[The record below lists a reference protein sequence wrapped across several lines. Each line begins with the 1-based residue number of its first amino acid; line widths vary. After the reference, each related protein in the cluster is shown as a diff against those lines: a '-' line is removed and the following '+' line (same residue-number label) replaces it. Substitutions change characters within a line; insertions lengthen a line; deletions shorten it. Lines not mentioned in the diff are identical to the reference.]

1 MQTKTQAPSFTVSLR
16 GYDRLEVD
24 EYLDSLAEALGRVE
38 LANEQTRGLEAE
50 NERLRSRIADL
61 ERRILSEPPSGG
73 AVAGERVSLIL
84 RAAEEAAADALARAR
99 EEAESMLAGARAEV
113 AQAEDQA
120 RGAALRAAEEA
131 RRIEAAARAQAA
143 EIIAEAESRASARTR
158 TIEQWAEQVVSQ
170 TRAEEARMR
179 AEVTARRQ
187 EAEAELAAICAQRHA
202 VAATLT
208 ELRES
213 LGQAL
218 GLVSGA
224 EPIPIGEVT
233 AGEVPAGDVP
243 ASEVP
248 ASEVPASEVP
258 AGEVPAGEVPDRD
271 GSDPRESLRVADPAD
286 RIDAGDRLD
295 RDAGGRPV
303 GGPAGGNGVAR
314 STGETRPARAEAG
327 SEAGSEAGAR
337 SEARSEAGARSEARS
352 EAEADA
358 ADYHPASGHPAG
370 GGRPAAIYPLAGA
383 DIPTGGAVGAP
394 SSSEADDPSEDPD
407 PGIDAPA
414 WCRGGVY
421 DSTEDDE
428 RPWPKA
434 FDPSGGESDD
444 VDNTGELTLPGRAMA
459 DTDFDSKFNAWVSRA
474 GSPRHFRQR

>member
-61 ERRILSEPPSGG
+61 EQRILSEPPAGG
-73 AVAGERVSLIL
+73 AVAGERVGLIL

-99 EEAESMLAGARAEV
+99 EEAESMLAGARAEA

-120 RGAALRAAEEA
+120 RGAALRAAEES

-179 AEVTARRQ
+179 AEVAARRE
-187 EAEAELAAICAQRHA
+187 EAEAELAAICAQRDA

-213 LGQAL
+213 LGHAL
-218 GLVSGA
+218 GLVSVA
-224 EPIPIGEVT
+224 EPT
-233 AGEVPAGDVP
+233 SAGEVPAG
-243 ASEVP
+243 EVP
-248 ASEVPASEVP
+248 TVVTP
-258 AGEVPAGEVPDRD
+258 AGEVPAGEVPAVVTPAGEVPAVVTPAGEVPAGEFPDPESSNAREGVPPAGPADR
-271 GSDPRESLRVADPAD
+271 LDPAD
-286 RIDAGDRLD
+286 PIDAGDRLG
-295 RDAGGRPV
+295 RDGGDP
-303 GGPAGGNGVAR
+303 PAGGPTSGHRAAP
-314 STGETRPARAEAG
+314 SPGETGPGRGEAG
-327 SEAGSEAGAR
+327 SEAEAV
-337 SEARSEAGARSEARS
+337 
-352 EAEADA
+352 DH
-358 ADYHPASGHPAG
+358 HPSSGHPAG
-370 GGRPAAIYPLAGA
+370 GDPLAAIYPLPEAAVPAG
-383 DIPTGGAVGAP
+383 GGVATP
-394 SSSEADDPSEDPD
+394 SSSGAKDPSEDPD
-407 PGIDAPA
+407 AGIDAPA
-414 WCRGGVY
+414 WCRGGIY
-421 DSTEDDE
+421 DSDEDEE

-434 FDPSGGESDD
+434 FDPSGGEPGEADS
-444 VDNTGELTLPGRAMA
+444 TGELTVPGRQAA
-459 DTDFDSKFNAWVSRA
+459 DADFDSKFNAWVSRA